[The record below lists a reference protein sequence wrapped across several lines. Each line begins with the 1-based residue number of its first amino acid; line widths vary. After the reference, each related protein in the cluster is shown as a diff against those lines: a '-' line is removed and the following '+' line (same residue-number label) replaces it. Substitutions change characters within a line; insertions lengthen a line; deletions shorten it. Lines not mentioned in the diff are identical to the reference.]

1 MGVCKLFFRIAHY
14 LHENPHQLASASLE
28 DIAAQY
34 RPYAYIGARKHLRE
48 FVQEQAQ
55 EVGIDP
61 AQWFGTKKWQS
72 DSGAFPDFV
81 LACEPHSPLGNGAL
95 LELKDSAGD
104 QIASFNST
112 LPSARKHISRLTKM
126 VRTAVQN
133 YESKRGCACPDER
146 DCFYLV
152 RTKNKNQDACRLSIV
167 QGTFFET
174 IPNQELLKSLWKDLL
189 KQSGVPIKQHKK
201 ILDYLAKLERNEVA
215 KSRRIKR
222 AAIKPRLRIMSE
234 VVTDA
239 NPHKYRE
246 IGKRTVNL
254 ILKAPSEGGRESLE
268 RWILHCFSTDN
279 LLAKPVSDDVF
290 VVSDDSGCQVNC
302 RIVWVEHKLNGLHL
316 VVQVQLDGGD
326 GSAP

>member
-14 LHENPHQLASASLE
+14 LNENPHQLASASLE

-34 RPYAYIGARKHLRE
+34 CPYAYIGARKHLRE

-112 LPSARKHISRLTKM
+112 LPSARKQISRLTKM

-152 RTKNKNQDACRLSIV
+152 RTK
-167 QGTFFET
+167 
-174 IPNQELLKSLWKDLL
+174 
-189 KQSGVPIKQHKK
+189 KK
-201 ILDYLAKLERNEVA
+201 PRRMSPLDSARHFLRDNPQPRTVEIALERPFE
-215 KSRRIKR
+215 
-222 AAIKPRLRIMSE
+222 AIGC
-234 VVTDA
+234 
-239 NPHKYRE
+239 PHKTAQE
-246 IGKRTVNL
+246 DT
-254 ILKAPSEGGRESLE
+254 
-268 RWILHCFSTDN
+268 
-279 LLAKPVSDDVF
+279 
-290 VVSDDSGCQVNC
+290 
-302 RIVWVEHKLNGLHL
+302 GLP
-316 VVQVQLDGGD
+316 G
-326 GSAP
+326 

>member
-48 FVQEQAQ
+48 FVQERAQ

-61 AQWFGTKKWQS
+61 AKWFGTKKWQS
-72 DSGAFPDFV
+72 NSGAFPDFV

-146 DCFYLV
+146 DCFLPCSHEKQISGYMPS
-152 RTKNKNQDACRLSIV
+152 LS
-167 QGTFFET
+167 GARH
-174 IPNQELLKSLWKDLL
+174 LLR
-189 KQSGVPIKQHKK
+189 
-201 ILDYLAKLERNEVA
+201 DY
-215 KSRRIKR
+215 
-222 AAIKPRLRIMSE
+222 P
-234 VVTDA
+234 
-239 NPHKYRE
+239 
-246 IGKRTVNL
+246 
-254 ILKAPSEGGRESLE
+254 
-268 RWILHCFSTDN
+268 
-279 LLAKPVSDDVF
+279 
-290 VVSDDSGCQVNC
+290 
-302 RIVWVEHKLNGLHL
+302 
-316 VVQVQLDGGD
+316 
-326 GSAP
+326 